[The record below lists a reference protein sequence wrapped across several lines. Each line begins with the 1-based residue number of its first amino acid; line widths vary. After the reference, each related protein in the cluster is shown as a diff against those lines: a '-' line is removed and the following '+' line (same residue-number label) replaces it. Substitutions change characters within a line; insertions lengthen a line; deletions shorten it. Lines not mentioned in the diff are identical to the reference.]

1 MFEFE
6 ACEVF
11 KIKEFTF
18 VNDCFKYE
26 RNEEIG
32 HYGQT
37 LNRIEDRDIKA
48 LIDYETNKLGKLAA
62 PTPEHY
68 VPLIYSMALADDKDE
83 IRQTFTDMLPGFSNR
98 SFIIESLN

>member
-37 LNRIEDRDIKA
+37 LIRICNNVTANFSLFHLFEIFCFKA
-48 LIDYETNKLGKLAA
+48 TLYIS
-62 PTPEHY
+62 PTG
-68 VPLIYSMALADDKDE
+68 ISC
-83 IRQTFTDMLPGFSNR
+83 
-98 SFIIESLN
+98 

>member
-18 VNDCFKYE
+18 VNDCFKDE
-26 RNEEIG
+26 HNEEIG

-37 LNRIEDRDIKA
+37 LTIFHR
-48 LIDYETNKLGKLAA
+48 LVF
-62 PTPEHY
+62 P
-68 VPLIYSMALADDKDE
+68 V
-83 IRQTFTDMLPGFSNR
+83 FF
-98 SFIIESLN
+98 SLNWTCSGSFVCIFQVLFSCSCYLLP

>member
-26 RNEEIG
+26 RNEETG
-32 HYGQT
+32 HYGQ
-37 LNRIEDRDIKA
+37 I
-48 LIDYETNKLGKLAA
+48 LI
-62 PTPEHY
+62 TPSFHQLL
-68 VPLIYSMALADDKDE
+68 VQPWNLILSRHIFQYLLVW
-83 IRQTFTDMLPGFSNR
+83 Q
-98 SFIIESLN
+98 

>member
-18 VNDCFKYE
+18 VNDCFKDE
-26 RNEEIG
+26 HNEEIR

-37 LNRIEDRDIKA
+37 LINLKHLFSSLEDGCIK
-48 LIDYETNKLGKLAA
+48 LSFF
-62 PTPEHY
+62 P
-68 VPLIYSMALADDKDE
+68 V
-83 IRQTFTDMLPGFSNR
+83 TDRVFLS
-98 SFIIESLN
+98 

>member
-37 LNRIEDRDIKA
+37 LINIMNKKELEDR
-48 LIDYETNKLGKLAA
+48 LIDFSVEKKMINAYRL
-62 PTPEHY
+62 
-68 VPLIYSMALADDKDE
+68 KDNYGVKK
-83 IRQTFTDMLPGFSNR
+83 I
-98 SFIIESLN
+98 

>member
-18 VNDCFKYE
+18 VNDCFKDE
-26 RNEEIG
+26 HREEIG

-37 LNRIEDRDIKA
+37 LIISQ
-48 LIDYETNKLGKLAA
+48 KLRHSQYRFFHHHHK
-62 PTPEHY
+62 
-68 VPLIYSMALADDKDE
+68 
-83 IRQTFTDMLPGFSNR
+83 
-98 SFIIESLN
+98 